1 MKNIKKLFLLLLF
14 FLTFLISICIK
25 DNKVDYI
32 SLGDGLSLG
41 INENNYI
48 SNGYSDYVRDYL
60 NEINK
65 LKFYSKVFSKQDIRI
80 TDLINNINE
89 NEFLEVD
96 NKTLYIQSALN
107 KADLITISVGLNEIM
122 YKYSNTNSS
131 YLYDYIDSYI
141 QDYVNLIKIIKKY
154 NNKKIIVLGYYNP
167 INEKE
172 LDKYIIYAN
181 DKLIN
186 LCNKEKIEYID
197 LYNIFKNRNYL
208 IYNLTNYY
216 PNTEGY
222 KLISKEIIKK
232 YKNNVK
238 K

>member
-1 MKNIKKLFLLLLF
+1 MKNIKKLLVLLLLF
-14 FLTFLISICIK
+14 LTLLISMYIK
-25 DNKVDYI
+25 DNKIYYI

-41 INENNYI
+41 INENNYV
-48 SNGYSDYVRDYL
+48 SNGYSDYIRDYL
-60 NEINK
+60 KEINN
-65 LKFYSKVFSKQDIRI
+65 LKFYTKDFSKQDIRI
-80 TDLINNINE
+80 TDLINNIND
-89 NEFLEVD
+89 NEFKEID
-96 NKTLYIQSALN
+96 NKTVHIQSALN

-131 YLYDYIDSYI
+131 YLYDYIDSFI
-141 QDYVNLIKIIKKY
+141 EDYAKLIKIIKKY
-154 NNKKIIVLGYYNP
+154 NNKKIFILGYYNP
-167 INEKE
+167 TNDKK

-186 LCNKEKIEYID
+186 LCNKEKLEYID

-232 YKNNVK
+232 IQ
-238 K
+238 